1 MRVILLLKVQDFN
14 VDMPVVCMPNRGL
27 RRRSHHNSREPAV
40 YSIIL
45 LRPQLNKNE
54 KEKEKKKREEGEND
68 RGRKGRYFTAIRASF
83 SPRWL
88 LHELN

>member
-54 KEKEKKKREEGEND
+54 KEKEKKKEKKERMIGEERD
-68 RGRKGRYFTAIRASF
+68 DIS
-83 SPRWL
+83 L
-88 LHELN
+88 LFEQAFLHDGCYTN